1 MFSVCLFICL
11 FVCLFFAVRP
21 VFLKKY
27 YGWKAPFIQNKLYQ
41 QQEVQDFHGV
51 TLQLLKVIDET
62 LPKIFHLFRILV
74 PS

>member
-21 VFLKKY
+21 VFLKNY

>member
-1 MFSVCLFICL
+1 MFSVCLFVCFLL
-11 FVCLFFAVRP
+11 FDQFF
-21 VFLKKY
+21 FKKY
-27 YGWKAPFIQNKLYQ
+27 YDWKAPFIQNKLYQ
-41 QQEVQDFHGV
+41 QQKVQDFHGV